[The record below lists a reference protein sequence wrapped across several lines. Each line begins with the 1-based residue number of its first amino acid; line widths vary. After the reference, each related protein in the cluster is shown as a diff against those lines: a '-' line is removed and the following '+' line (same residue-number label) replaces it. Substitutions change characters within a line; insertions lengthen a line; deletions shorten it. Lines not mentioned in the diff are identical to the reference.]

1 VSRVYG
7 DVTEIENFEATY
19 FKPEASVPFSI
30 IHNRL
35 VELFNVTGN
44 GSEVVKE
51 KLISDLLSL
60 CSSPQE
66 VKYLVRFLNV
76 FILFTLEKY
85 ENRFKYKKCFWV
97 IG

>member
-1 VSRVYG
+1 MSRVYG
-7 DVTEIENFEATY
+7 DVTEIENFEVTY
-19 FKPEASVPFSI
+19 LKHRPEASVPFSI

-44 GSEVVKE
+44 GSEVIKE
-51 KLISDLLSL
+51 ELISDLLAL

-76 FILFTLEKY
+76 FI
-85 ENRFKYKKCFWV
+85 
-97 IG
+97 